1 MAYKTYLEIVNGIL
15 SELNEV
21 QLTSANFNSAVGI
34 QNFVKESVN
43 RAYFDFVNEN
53 PESPWLAVAED
64 NEPYGGN
71 HFVDTVPGQRWYDIR
86 KHSSGSHGTAKNFSR
101 VDWEHFYMTT
111 DDVGTCTTSG
121 VCSNP
126 AYTTAD
132 TCIAAGSVWTDYD
145 TQAVCEAA
153 GETWTATH
161 SAPHTRRNLKFVSY
175 EQWHKHYRLN
185 DDQAID
191 TGTYGV
197 PARVFM
203 SQCGKEFGVSPLP
216 DKAYRVYF
224 YAWEQLEALENYD
237 DVVRFPIQWVTVLS
251 ARARYYVWQFKEN
264 VQLASLALEEYKRGV
279 KLMREYSGRPQPSI
293 MSDDRMRVV

>member
-1 MAYKTYLEIVNGIL
+1 MAYTTYLEITNGIL

-21 QLTSANFNSAVGI
+21 QLTSANFTIAKGI
-34 QNFVKESVN
+34 QQFVKDAIN
-43 RAYFDFVNEN
+43 RAYFDLINEN

-71 HFVDTVPGQRWYDIR
+71 HFVDLAAGQRWYDLR

-111 DDVGTCTTSG
+111 DDIGTCSTSG

-126 AYTTAD
+126 AFTTAD
-132 TCIAAGSVWTDYD
+132 TCIANGHTWTDYD
-145 TQAVCEAA
+145 TETVCTAA

-161 SAPHTRRNLKFVSY
+161 TAPHTRTTLKFLSY
-175 EQWHKHYRLN
+175 EQWHKLYRLN
-185 DDQAID
+185 DDNSID
-191 TGTYGV
+191 TQSYGV
-197 PARVFM
+197 PQRVFM

-216 DKAYRVYF
+216 DKPYRVYF
-224 YAWEQLEALENYD
+224 YAWEQLEPLSAYD
-237 DVVRFPIQWVTVLS
+237 DKVRFPSQWATILS

-264 VQLASLALEEYKRGV
+264 AQLAALALEEYKRGL
-279 KLMREYSGRPQPSI
+279 KLLREYSGRPQP
-293 MSDDRMRVV
+293 MVMNDDRIRLV